1 MNERAV
7 SALKTETNDRF
18 LGCRLCTTAPERAKV
33 FITLINIAPFSRCSR
48 GFSACDAPEQKKPA
62 RDENEVIG
70 ESLTHLY
77 TMDMTNKLR
86 GRLSNRR
93 TAMGAFTEWTRVE
106 WPRTSLLEGRK
117 ILMSALVLNSLAVYT
132 HTHIYTCQCS
142 SVYWRVNHRHLQP
155 KEFEAGWEADFA
167 KTFRISPAFLCLV
180 SFNHGHFFGKPCW
193 QYIVYT

>member
-1 MNERAV
+1 MPAVYDCTGACKGVYYANKYRSIQSMLPRLFSVWRAG
-7 SALKTETNDRF
+7 A
-18 LGCRLCTTAPERAKV
+18 
-33 FITLINIAPFSRCSR
+33 
-48 GFSACDAPEQKKPA
+48 KKPA

-180 SFNHGHFFGKPCW
+180 SFNHDHFFGKPCW
-193 QYIVYT
+193 